1 LEAVELVTLVPEV
14 LVQIQVLEELH
25 LLVVELVRLVVL
37 EQILM
42 EVLVVVED
50 LIVALLQVD
59 QVIHLPLVRLKEI
72 MVEQDNLNQE
82 PVEVEAVVEPVLLE
96 LIFVVLQL
104 ELVEMV

>member
-1 LEAVELVTLVPEV
+1 M
-14 LVQIQVLEELH
+14 QV
-25 LLVVELVRLVVL
+25 VVL

-42 EVLVVVED
+42 EVLVVVEEWM
-50 LIVALLQVD
+50 VALLRVD

-82 PVEVEAVVEPVLLE
+82 LVEVVEVVVLVLLE
-96 LIFVVLQL
+96 LIFLELLL

>member
-1 LEAVELVTLVPEV
+1 MVELVTLVPEV

>member
-1 LEAVELVTLVPEV
+1 MELVTLVPEV

>member
-1 LEAVELVTLVPEV
+1 MEAVELVTLVPEV